1 MQTHLSPPPPPPPP
15 QYNMPVFYY
24 GLLVVGTT
32 GVILALYNLII
43 IRLCTGQHQH
53 HLHRQSRPGPPR
65 LANRTP
71 VPSSSRSFDN
81 QNTRLMSSFK
91 YKKGEGVLEGRQDQ
105 QDYELEC
112 PVCLSVV
119 EEGEEVRQ
127 LPRCKHS
134 FHAPC
139 IDMWLYSHFD
149 CPVCR
154 APVEPPVLR
163 LHTAVIDHPSENSR
177 EGLIDAGNLV

>member
-1 MQTHLSPPPPPPPP
+1 MPTHLSPPPPPPPP

-32 GVILALYNLII
+32 GIILALYNLII
-43 IRLCTGQHQH
+43 IRLCTGQHH

-65 LANRTP
+65 PANRTP
-71 VPSSSRSFDN
+71 VPGSSRSFDN

-91 YKKGEGVLEGRQDQ
+91 YKKGEGALNGRQDQ

-163 LHTAVIDHPSENSR
+163 LHTAVMDHPSENSR
-177 EGLIDAGNLV
+177 EGMIDAGNLV

>member
-1 MQTHLSPPPPPPPP
+1 MPTQFSPPPKPPLSPPP

-24 GLLVVGTT
+24 GLLVFGSTAI
-32 GVILALYNLII
+32 ILAIYNLII
-43 IRLCTGQHQH
+43 IRLCTGHQQN
-53 HLHRQSRPGPPR
+53 RQSQPGPTPPT
-65 LANRTP
+65 NRTL
-71 VPSSSRSFDN
+71 VSGSSQRVDN

-91 YKKGEGVLEGRQDQ
+91 YKKGERVLDGHHQDQ

-112 PVCLSVV
+112 PVCLSAV

-154 APVEPPVLR
+154 ALVEPPVLR
-163 LHTAVIDHPSENSR
+163 LHTAVDPSENSR
-177 EGLIDAGNLV
+177 EGLIDTGNLV